1 MNKVQEVE
9 IRKGGISEYLTPDPQ
24 TQIKFKIK
32 REASK
37 IEGTVLEETLAYNKL
52 NSVVNKLIYSSSD
65 NITEFYGGP
74 LYVDEDL
81 KDWVSLVIIKDENGS
96 QPFHVIYTNMRPED
110 RKVGQEATILEFDEL
125 QFKLADGNDKNIRRI
140 VKLLS
145 SKKMS
150 IYLHPC
156 NVCMSYYPNLYISD
170 KNSSKYLENR
180 IKKVLSFLKL
190 SPVYSV
196 IDMNIKNHLYVEEK
210 IVNGIE
216 LLSTQEFKYNKKTL
230 KVYNF
235 FIENDPWKYY
245 QIITNLPLK
254 SFEKRKVLN
263 VRLDSGC
270 DIGQIYLDK
279 GCECREQLHRSIINA
294 FKKESIIVHIPGQ
307 DGRGV
312 GFVTKM
318 ETEGIK
324 RGIKV
329 RTNINDTRGFDTI
342 TSAKYLLGDNFD
354 YRTFD
359 GTGKLLLSLGVKRIV
374 LNTSNKMKLN
384 GLRESGLSVELG
396 NPIIVNKKTCQTHL
410 KSKYKYSDIYIKP

>member
-52 NSVVNKLIYSSSD
+52 NSVINKLIYSSSD

-210 IVNGIE
+210 IVNGIG
-216 LLSTQEFKYNKKTL
+216 LKKY
-230 KVYNF
+230 
-235 FIENDPWKYY
+235 
-245 QIITNLPLK
+245 
-254 SFEKRKVLN
+254 
-263 VRLDSGC
+263 
-270 DIGQIYLDK
+270 
-279 GCECREQLHRSIINA
+279 
-294 FKKESIIVHIPGQ
+294 
-307 DGRGV
+307 
-312 GFVTKM
+312 
-318 ETEGIK
+318 
-324 RGIKV
+324 
-329 RTNINDTRGFDTI
+329 
-342 TSAKYLLGDNFD
+342 
-354 YRTFD
+354 
-359 GTGKLLLSLGVKRIV
+359 
-374 LNTSNKMKLN
+374 
-384 GLRESGLSVELG
+384 
-396 NPIIVNKKTCQTHL
+396 
-410 KSKYKYSDIYIKP
+410 

>member
-1 MNKVQEVE
+1 
-9 IRKGGISEYLTPDPQ
+9 
-24 TQIKFKIK
+24 
-32 REASK
+32 
-37 IEGTVLEETLAYNKL
+37 
-52 NSVVNKLIYSSSD
+52 
-65 NITEFYGGP
+65 
-74 LYVDEDL
+74 
-81 KDWVSLVIIKDENGS
+81 
-96 QPFHVIYTNMRPED
+96 
-110 RKVGQEATILEFDEL
+110 
-125 QFKLADGNDKNIRRI
+125 
-140 VKLLS
+140 
-145 SKKMS
+145 
-150 IYLHPC
+150 
-156 NVCMSYYPNLYISD
+156 
-170 KNSSKYLENR
+170 
-180 IKKVLSFLKL
+180 
-190 SPVYSV
+190 
-196 IDMNIKNHLYVEEK
+196 VEEK

-254 SFEKRKVLN
+254 SFGKRKVLN

-279 GCECREQLHRSIINA
+279 GCECREQLHQSIINA
-294 FKKESIIVHIPGQ
+294 FKKESLIVHIPGQ

-359 GTGKLLLSLGVKRIV
+359 GAGKLLLSLGVKRIV